1 MGDVPYAP
9 AVTVTATPPL
19 WTSSEVN
26 TTGLLCLLSSLSSL
40 QYALHPIIALSVCL
54 CCRCAPLCLSAFMLH
69 HLPLCASVCLSVS
82 LPLCLS
88 AASVCLSLSLS
99 RSLAL

>member
-54 CCRCAPLCLSAFMLH
+54 CCRCAPLCLSAS
-69 HLPLCASVCLSVS
+69 LPLCCLCVPLCLSAS